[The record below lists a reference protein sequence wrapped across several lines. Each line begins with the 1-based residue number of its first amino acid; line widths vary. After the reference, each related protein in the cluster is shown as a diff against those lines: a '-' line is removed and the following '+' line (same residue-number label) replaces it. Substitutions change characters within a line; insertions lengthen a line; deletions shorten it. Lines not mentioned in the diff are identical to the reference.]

1 MIRFTRTD
9 TVTRESM
16 KLLCLW
22 IKKASKKKKASE
34 ENMGRQP

>member
-1 MIRFTRTD
+1 MIRFTRTA

-22 IKKASKKKKASE
+22 IKKVYKKKVSE